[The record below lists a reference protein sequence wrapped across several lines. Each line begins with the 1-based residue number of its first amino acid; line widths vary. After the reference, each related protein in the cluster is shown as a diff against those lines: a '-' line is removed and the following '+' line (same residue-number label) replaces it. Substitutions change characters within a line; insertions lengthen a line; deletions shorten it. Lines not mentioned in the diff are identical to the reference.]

1 MEQIQVKIELIYTF
15 SNQHITISNFF
26 IKKFREK
33 NNETLPILVNLF
45 KDYAMRSNSK
55 YPLNLWNIDL
65 KKEVSNEKYII
76 EIELILSMV
85 YPNES
90 PQKNIIEP
98 TFNKYSK
105 FNNSSIIS
113 NKSSN
118 NKNNANN
125 VQKTSKSFSFSG
137 VDFKKNKPVTP
148 RIENKLT
155 SEFKLED
162 TSFEEISE
170 SEEDINKG
178 TEENGT
184 NNEISLFEIEDS
196 DEPNRPRRLYTTA
209 VYKPEE
215 MDSKDVSIV
224 AEDINQYTKVAAQ
237 IEPIVAPN
245 FVDEEENEGS
255 NIIFEVNQETKEKN
269 IEYLSINLFLKK
281 IALEK
286 FCETN
291 RILITGF
298 VEQYTSFLK
307 IDVLVKKIINAF
319 NHYKTKEIKVMDLLM
334 FLNQIIIKDLDTIK
348 TLKDTYKE
356 LKQFYND
363 LLSIE
368 WIKEKEFEFK
378 KMEELFQEDIEE
390 FDEEFVKNSLK
401 ERKKSN
407 IISVRF
413 ENTTHKKANSSKYF
427 DIFIWKEDD
436 IAKQLTYISYNLLSN
451 IEDKELISAKFAKKN
466 KEKTSKNVLTLIER
480 FDQLIYFIIEDI
492 YAYDRKRKRAEA
504 IEKWIKIAVKCKEIN
519 NFNDCMII
527 TTAFCNYLIKNLKLT
542 WLRVGNSTKNQ
553 LEMLKKFCNCQQSY
567 INMKLGI
574 NQCIQ
579 NNKPYLPYLGLLL
592 KEITSYEEKMQYIK
606 DNTLINFK
614 KIEKVANCL
623 QRFFQFK
630 RNIYNMRPIDGL
642 GVLEYL
648 NPKSE
653 DDIDEMLPKLEP
665 KFILNKKKNKK
676 IKRLTKTDISYYN
689 TKRLTESKT
698 LPSLFKFD
706 SMK

>member
-1 MEQIQVKIELIYTF
+1 
-15 SNQHITISNFF
+15 
-26 IKKFREK
+26 
-33 NNETLPILVNLF
+33 
-45 KDYAMRSNSK
+45 
-55 YPLNLWNIDL
+55 
-65 KKEVSNEKYII
+65 
-76 EIELILSMV
+76 
-85 YPNES
+85 
-90 PQKNIIEP
+90 
-98 TFNKYSK
+98 
-105 FNNSSIIS
+105 
-113 NKSSN
+113 
-118 NKNNANN
+118 
-125 VQKTSKSFSFSG
+125 
-137 VDFKKNKPVTP
+137 
-148 RIENKLT
+148 
-155 SEFKLED
+155 
-162 TSFEEISE
+162 
-170 SEEDINKG
+170 
-178 TEENGT
+178 
-184 NNEISLFEIEDS
+184 
-196 DEPNRPRRLYTTA
+196 
-209 VYKPEE
+209 
-215 MDSKDVSIV
+215 
-224 AEDINQYTKVAAQ
+224 
-237 IEPIVAPN
+237 
-245 FVDEEENEGS
+245 
-255 NIIFEVNQETKEKN
+255 
-269 IEYLSINLFLKK
+269 
-281 IALEK
+281 
-286 FCETN
+286 
-291 RILITGF
+291 
-298 VEQYTSFLK
+298 
-307 IDVLVKKIINAF
+307 
-319 NHYKTKEIKVMDLLM
+319 M

-630 RNIYNMRPIDGL
+630 RYIYNMRPIDGL
-642 GVLEYL
+642 GVLEHL

-689 TKRLTESKT
+689 TKRLSESKT